1 MPHCRIASVVAGVAL
16 IVPISSAAQR
26 PVTVPADVRAAC
38 DFVNKV
44 IAKTPGIK
52 VRRSNGSFPL
62 EMLKVPVAG
71 CRVDI
76 DGSMK
81 RLGRENLPS
90 EQLAAAFEAQ
100 AWRQLVDFSA
110 DGHDGTI
117 FAYAKGSAACL
128 TSGEWDGG
136 SDDEP
141 DAPLA
146 DPYRVTVTCGNAAV
160 FVRPEDR

>member
-1 MPHCRIASVVAGVAL
+1 M
-16 IVPISSAAQR
+16 
-26 PVTVPADVRAAC
+26 TVPAEVRAAC

-52 VRRSNGSFPL
+52 VRRSTGAFSL
-62 EMLKVPVAG
+62 EMLKAPIAG
-71 CRVDI
+71 CRIEVE
-76 DGSMK
+76 GSMK
-81 RLGRENLPS
+81 RLGKANLPTD
-90 EQLAAAFEAQ
+90 QLASAFESQ
-100 AWRQLVDFSA
+100 AWSQLVDFSA
-110 DGHDGTI
+110 DGHDGTA

-146 DPYRVTVTCGNAAV
+146 DPYRVTVTCGVAST
-160 FVRPEDR
+160 FVRP